1 MEHSN
6 LNNSTR
12 RRTSTKQKE
21 NAQPSSEW
29 TDEKVNYA
37 IQFAQHAE
45 RLGFDRTEEYSEK
58 GEPIHSSGAIEAK
71 FITPQDPIVLTA
83 DGSRLPAIPVDEA
96 LELNRLRDKVDGR
109 DPRSRSP
116 APEAIRISKDGTIHG
131 RGRRHVSNP
140 SAESDSSLH
149 DSLPPSRT
157 NPLFPALPLYGPPT
171 FLRNCQS
178 WSFRISASIGSFG
191 FLLIVL
197 LGALFTSI
205 PAAVERTWM
214 RIKGQDP
221 AERRPFF
228 DEEER
233 RERERQ
239 KVAAAWAGRQ
249 DKQQNTNPSQDKYPA
264 NSDHYVPTEGGED
277 PLVCDPAYYAR
288 RVGLDMEEYKVQ
300 TEDGFIIDLWH
311 VYDPKEYSPAPAE
324 RRARKTADIFQ
335 EGYIRRGREHGT
347 AGTQYSDGNR
357 RYPVLLMHG
366 LLQSYGTYCCN
377 DDDSYAF
384 YLVKAGYD
392 VWLGNNRCGLWE
404 PEHVRL
410 QYGDPRMWAWNI
422 RQMGCMDLP
431 ALISRVLEEA
441 GFEKLGLICHSQGT
455 TQTLVALAKE
465 QRPDIGLKIS
475 VFCGLAPAAYSG
487 PLIRKGYFK
496 FMSILTPSMFRL
508 VFGIHS
514 FIPLMMVMHK
524 LMPGK
529 LYGDIG
535 YLIFSFLFDWTDIR
549 WDRRLRPRLF
559 QMAPVYVSAESMRW
573 WLGRDCFAKQ
583 KCILSTRREGEL
595 EDEEDEEED
604 YSTSQHPKHS
614 TEDLSCHEED
624 HHHKERGRYS
634 WYDEK
639 APPMAF
645 WVGGNDHLVNG
656 RRLLRR
662 FERGREPH
670 VDVVFK
676 KVIDTYEHL
685 DVIWAIDAIEKV
697 GRDMK
702 KVIWQT
708 VSAEDKALCRTPT
721 ECENIGQW
729 TGDNSTD
736 KTVIGR
742 SGKGDMEKGKM
753 EKQKEDGADLPEP

>member
-1 MEHSN
+1 MHRSPDQIHS
-6 LNNSTR
+6 SAR
-12 RRTSTKQKE
+12 RRNGNKQKE
-21 NAQPSSEW
+21 NTQSPGC
-29 TDEKVNYA
+29 EKAEYA
-37 IQFAQHAE
+37 VKFARHAE
-45 RLGFDRTEEYSEK
+45 RLGFERTEDRDEK
-58 GEPIHSSGAIEAK
+58 GQPIHSSAAIEAN

-83 DGSRLPAIPVDEA
+83 DGSRSPAIPVEEA
-96 LELNRLRDKVDGR
+96 LELNRLRDLLDGR
-109 DPRSRSP
+109 DPGARSP
-116 APEAIRISKDGTIHG
+116 APEAIRVSKDGTYHG
-131 RGRRHVSNP
+131 RGKRAISNAETDVSLD
-140 SAESDSSLH
+140 E
-149 DSLPPSRT
+149 SLPPSKT
-157 NPLFPALPLYGPPT
+157 NPLFPALPIYGPPT
-171 FLRNCQS
+171 FARDCQS
-178 WSFRISASIGSFG
+178 WFFRISAAIGSFG
-191 FLLIVL
+191 FLLIVV
-197 LGALFTSI
+197 LGACFTAI
-205 PAAVERTWM
+205 PAASERTWM
-214 RIKGQDP
+214 RIRSQDP
-221 AERRPFF
+221 AKRRPFY

-233 RERERQ
+233 REKARQ
-239 KVAAAWAGRQ
+239 EIAAVWEAQQGKEQ
-249 DKQQNTNPSQDKYPA
+249 DTTVPQEK
-264 NSDHYVPTEGGED
+264 SDGNGEDRYIPTEGGED
-277 PLVCDPAYYAR
+277 PLICDPAYYAR

-311 VYDPKEYSPAPAE
+311 VYDPEEYSPAPPE
-324 RRARKTADIFQ
+324 RRARKTADIFTQ
-335 EGYIRRGREHGT
+335 DFVRRGREHGT
-347 AGTQYSDGNR
+347 IGNKYTDGNR

-377 DDDSYAF
+377 DDDSFAF
-384 YLVKAGYD
+384 YLVKSGYD
-392 VWLGNNRCGLWE
+392 VWLGNNRCGLWK

-431 ALISRVLEEA
+431 ALMSRVLKET

-465 QRPDIGLKIS
+465 QRPDIGKKIS
-475 VFCGLAPAAYSG
+475 VFCALAPAAYSG

-514 FIPLMMVMHK
+514 FIPLMMVMHR
-524 LMPGK
+524 LMPGR

-535 YLIFSFLFDWTDIR
+535 YLIFSFLFDWTDTR

-604 YSTSQHPKHS
+604 YFTSKHPEN
-614 TEDLSCHEED
+614 TVGELSCHEEE
-624 HHHKERGRYS
+624 HHHKERSIYS
-634 WYDEK
+634 WYDDR

-645 WVGGNDHLVNG
+645 WVGGNDNLVNG

-685 DVIWAIDAIEKV
+685 DVIWAIDVIDKV

-708 VSAEDKALCRTPT
+708 VSAEDKELCRTPT
-721 ECENIGQW
+721 ECEDVEEW
-729 TGDNSTD
+729 CGDFSTD
-736 KTVIGR
+736 TTVVGR
-742 SGKGDMEKGKM
+742 SGKGQTESNKK